1 MLPIVKE
8 KVESQQIK
16 NPVTINGVKFWFNK
30 IPNTSIPF
38 PTFSETSQERLVDN
52 KLYDLKNK

>member
-1 MLPIVKE
+1 MLPIVKK
-8 KVESQQIK
+8 KVEPQQIK
-16 NPVTINGVKFWFNK
+16 NPVIINGVKFWFNK
-30 IPNTSIPF
+30 IPNTSLPF